1 MERKRPVSR
10 IGNTIH
16 MARFDR
22 HMTFCGKDEFPD
34 GFYEGTWKEVTCF
47 ECVVSYMAYLESQK
61 KLCYQYVSG
70 DQLKLSEPELLESL
84 NKKIEKCEALLQKL
98 DQ

>member
-16 MARFDR
+16 MVRLDS
-22 HMTFCGKDEFPD
+22 HITFCDKNEFPD
-34 GFYEGTWKEVTCF
+34 DLYEGTWEEVTCF
-47 ECVVSYMAYLESQK
+47 ECVVSYMAYLEIQK
-61 KLCYQYVSG
+61 KLCYGYVSG
-70 DQLKLSEPELLESL
+70 DQLELADPELLESL
-84 NKKIEKCEALLQKL
+84 NEKIEKCEALLQKL